1 MVVFILLHG
10 MVSEGSME
18 SPPALTA
25 LMQLSILLAGL
36 TLARQVRQVAV
47 RAVGVVAVAGSGFG
61 LLILLLGL
69 FH

>member
-1 MVVFILLHG
+1 
-10 MVSEGSME
+10 ME